1 MMTLQRECI
10 ICMSNIPETD
20 NRLVC
25 THNSD
30 FCKECITNCI
40 SNNLY
45 TCPTCRAPFNV
56 ERQVTINIGELNV
69 TTSTRAERRLAMS
82 NFIIEYFVN
91 LMVLLWSFAILN
103 TLLNIFLDILDL
115 TI

>member
-1 MMTLQRECI
+1 MITLERECI

-20 NRLVC
+20 DRLVC

-40 SNNLY
+40 SSNIY

-56 ERQVTINIGELNV
+56 ERQVTINIGALNMTV
-69 TTSTRAERRLAMS
+69 SARTERRMS
-82 NFIIEYFVN
+82 ISYFIIEYFVS
-91 LMVLLWSFAILN
+91 LLVMLWSFAILK
-103 TLLNIFLDILDL
+103 TLATVFIDIVDW